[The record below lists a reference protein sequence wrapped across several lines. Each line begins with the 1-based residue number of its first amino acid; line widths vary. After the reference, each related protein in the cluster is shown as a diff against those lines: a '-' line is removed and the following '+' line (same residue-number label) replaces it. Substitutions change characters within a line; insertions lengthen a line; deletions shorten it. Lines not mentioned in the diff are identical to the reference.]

1 VTYYLDT
8 SALAKRYVTEPGSA
22 WVRALVRRRKS
33 LVVSR
38 IAYAELAATVARL
51 WREGFLTEAARDAC
65 LGDLDEDFG
74 ELTVL
79 EVRAAVVRRVP
90 DLVRRHPL
98 RGYDA
103 VHLASAVAL
112 AARGTSIDFWSAD
125 RRLISAARAE
135 GLRATLVG

>member
-1 VTYYLDT
+1 MTGPT
-8 SALAKRYVTEPGSA
+8 SALAKRYVTEAGSA

-51 WREGFLTEAARDAC
+51 WREAHLDAAARDAFFAN
-65 LGDLDEDFG
+65 LDEDFSR
-74 ELTVL
+74 LTVL
-79 EVRAAVVRRVP
+79 EVRPAIVARIPELVV
-90 DLVRRHPL
+90 RHPL

-103 VHLASAVAL
+103 VHLASALAL
-112 AARGTSIDFWSAD
+112 VARGGSVDFWSSD
-125 RRLISAARAE
+125 RRLTAAARAE